1 MALTDNYENIP
12 SEMRQLQRW
21 TLHKVEP
28 GKNAKRQKVPY
39 QANGQ
44 HASSTDAKTWT
55 HFPKSVPA
63 GFDGVSFALAASD
76 GLVCVDIDGGRNPET
91 EQPHPWARAIIDDL
105 DSYTEVSPS
114 GTGYHVWVKGKIPK
128 ASHKKDSS
136 VELYADAKIMATT
149 GAQDALVGSSQIAEC
164 DLSDLFRRAE
174 ACEFVPPEKRKPE
187 PAPAPAAARSNSDE
201 SAEDYRLLG
210 RLQDEFR
217 ATNGAALAEEFAKR
231 YPDRFTKR
239 NRDKGNRNGRSYIEY
254 TATNLLKKI
263 GMQPTAP
270 VDQPGSG
277 PNGDKIWRDVF
288 HLGCELDSQPG
299 RIFIKGFLEEGITA
313 IGSLSGVGKT
323 WIGLSISHAL
333 TTGEKLFGAFPVI
346 EKSNVLYLV
355 PEMGGR
361 KFRERMVRMRLPMDG
376 RFFCQTI
383 RDGACD
389 LRNNSLLLAA
399 IEDMRPV
406 VVLDTAIRFQTG
418 EENSS
423 TDQAQGLGAS
433 IMNLIR
439 HGAGAVICMH
449 HRKKDAGNEDLSL
462 ENALRGSGD
471 FGAMADCVWAV
482 ENARRK
488 VKNAWDAAYA
498 AESKQLTRLYLE
510 CVKPRDME
518 PVDPFVI
525 QGRPCIDQKGDF
537 VVLATGTESESEPPQ
552 PKDGDSKVVEFIK
565 ANPQAGIRQ
574 IMRVTGYGHEKVK
587 RIAEA
592 AHFTQVN
599 GQWQKQ
605 PEFEGELVF

>member
-1 MALTDNYENIP
+1 MALRDNYENIP
-12 SEMRQLQRW
+12 LEMRQLQRW

-28 GKNAKRQKVPY
+28 GKNGKLQKVPY
-39 QANGQ
+39 QATGQ

-55 HFPKSVPA
+55 HFPQSVPA

-91 EQPHPWARAIIDDL
+91 EQPRTWARQIIDDL
-105 DSYTEVSPS
+105 DSYTDVSPS
-114 GTGYHVWVKGKIPK
+114 GTGYHVWVKSKIPK

-149 GAQDALVGSSQIAEC
+149 GRQDVFVGSSEIAER

-174 ACEFVPPEKRKPE
+174 AAEFVPPEKRTPKTPSQ
-187 PAPAPAAARSNSDE
+187 PVVASNGDE
-201 SAEDYRLLG
+201 SAEDYRLLA
-210 RLQDEFR
+210 RLVDEIH
-217 ATNGAALAEEFAKR
+217 ATNCVALVEEFAKR

-239 NRDKGNRNGRSYIEY
+239 NREKGNRNGRSYIEY

-263 GMQPTAP
+263 GVQPVAP

-288 HLGCELDSQPG
+288 HLGSELDSQPG

-313 IGSLSGVGKT
+313 VGSLSGVGKT
-323 WIGLSISHAL
+323 WIGLSIAHAL

-346 EKSNVLYLV
+346 EQSNVLYLV

-361 KFRERMVRMRLPMDG
+361 KFRERMVKMRMPMDG

-488 VKNAWDAAYA
+488 VKNKFDPAYTE
-498 AESKQLTRLYLE
+498 ESKHLTRLYLE

-525 QGRPCIDQKGDF
+525 QGRPYIDQKGDF
-537 VVLATGTESESEPPQ
+537 VVLATGNEGEAVQPQ
-552 PKDGDSKVVEFIK
+552 SNDGDAKVLEIVKNDPTAGVRAIK
-565 ANPQAGIRQ
+565 RA
-574 IMRVTGYGHEKVK
+574 TGYGSD
-587 RIAEA
+587 RIYRILKAN
-592 AHFTQVN
+592 HFSQVG
-599 GQWQKQ
+599 GQWQC
-605 PEFEGELVF
+605 ESLLGSELVF